1 MMDKK
6 HSELLLTLA
15 GGWRDRKKV
24 DPELVHSL
32 FDHWIFSWL
41 PERFLEF
48 MRCGVD
54 SKESSFYRDET
65 KRTEKIEINAVNLQ
79 PLLTG

>member
-1 MMDKK
+1 MDKK

-32 FDHWIFSWL
+32 FDHW
-41 PERFLEF
+41 
-48 MRCGVD
+48 
-54 SKESSFYRDET
+54 KEVVYLSLM
-65 KRTEKIEINAVNLQ
+65 VL
-79 PLLTG
+79 